1 MELIIFTALG
11 MCMLVALAALRRPA
25 ERSAG
30 RTPARP
36 QAAGRTRDAVL
47 ASSPVRVINPARAG
61 RPDVQAWILRACPQC
76 ELTHSMLNNHRFS
89 TEAAPPLPT
98 IGCRLTDC
106 NCRYDA
112 ILSGARRTDRRAH
125 GERRAAFR
133 FGTGNDRR
141 RRSERRDDGWGGTL
155 VR

>member
-1 MELIIFTALG
+1 MELVIFTALG
-11 MCMLVALAALRRPA
+11 MCMLVAFAATRRPA
-25 ERSAG
+25 TREAG
-30 RTPARP
+30 RP
-36 QAAGRTRDAVL
+36 QAGGRTRDAVL
-47 ASSPVRVINPARAG
+47 AASPVRVINPARAN
-61 RPDVQAWILRACPQC
+61 RPDVQAWILRACPRC

-112 ILSGARRTDRRAH
+112 ILSGARRTERREK
-125 GERRAAFR
+125 GERRGSFR
-133 FGTGNDRR
+133 FEARADRR
-141 RRSERRDDGWGGTL
+141 RRDERREDGWGGSL